1 MLAWSQMELGTLA
14 WASLWV
20 AGGSLSASST
30 HTKKKNGTKSK
41 LHPREG
47 TCWGYHR
54 ARIAPTLLLRKYVAE
69 SHIRIVLHDALLERL
84 ELSVPI
90 CKDRIKPR
98 YVKVGSWLD
107 PPKQTAC
114 FQWTSATSVFRVWTS
129 GLDELV
135 AFDLNN
141 IVTFKNSIKTLKYG
155 DLWFF
160 KERSYLL
167 WHTLVAS
174 MVEQPKRYEM
184 TKFDIM
190 LVAD

>member
-54 ARIAPTLLLRKYVAE
+54 ARIVPTLLLRKYVAE
-69 SHIRIVLHDALLERL
+69 SLIRIVLHDAPLERL
-84 ELSVPI
+84 ELLTAISERSQ
-90 CKDRIKPR
+90 KRR
-98 YVKVGSWLD
+98 SAEVGSWLD
-107 PPKQTAC
+107 PPKQTTC
-114 FQWTSATSVFRVWTS
+114 FQWMSAASVFRVWTS

-141 IVTFKNSIKTLKYG
+141 IVNFKNSIETLKYG

-167 WHTLVAS
+167 WHTLVVFSLA
-174 MVEQPKRYEM
+174 
-184 TKFDIM
+184 
-190 LVAD
+190 

>member
-54 ARIAPTLLLRKYVAE
+54 ARIVPTLLLRKYVAE

-84 ELSVPI
+84 ELSVLVPI
-90 CKDRIKPR
+90 CKDRHKAKICK
-98 YVKVGSWLD
+98 SWQLIG
-107 PPKQTAC
+107 PPKTNCLFSMDECDVSFSSLDKRTWRAC
-114 FQWTSATSVFRVWTS
+114 SFWFKLYRKFQ
-129 GLDELV
+129 E
-135 AFDLNN
+135 
-141 IVTFKNSIKTLKYG
+141 
-155 DLWFF
+155 
-160 KERSYLL
+160 
-167 WHTLVAS
+167 
-174 MVEQPKRYEM
+174 
-184 TKFDIM
+184 
-190 LVAD
+190 